1 MLLFVLETQKTMF
14 TLPHWQIAYSWSSL
28 VVILLVI
35 FICTLSAYLASRQVI
50 KGLPAVFLRGKTK
63 KVHHIFLEKVPLFW
77 NRISDETKWA
87 IRDAFINRVR
97 VLMGIVGVA
106 GSMMLL
112 IAGVGMPISM
122 NYLVDK
128 AYNTDFLYAK
138 RLTVANYNQAAKTYQ
153 GQGGQ
158 INRAHFS
165 KDDGY
170 NRLLIIVSD
179 GDFVNAKTC

>member
-1 MLLFVLETQKTMF
+1 MSLFVLETQKTMF

-35 FICTLSAYLASRQVI
+35 FICTLSAYLVSRQVI

-63 KVHHIFLEKVPLFW
+63 KVHHLFLEKVPLFW

-122 NYLVDK
+122 NHLVDK

-138 RLTVANYNQAAKTYQ
+138 RLTVANYNQAAKTY
-153 GQGGQ
+153 
-158 INRAHFS
+158 
-165 KDDGY
+165 
-170 NRLLIIVSD
+170 
-179 GDFVNAKTC
+179 